1 MSACLHVSE
10 EALVTYNAP
19 RLVVYQPQ
27 DTQRIEI
34 ERFIQ
39 DIYQVRYGA
48 SVKEFA
54 PFLVGLKDEH
64 GQLVAAVGYRCAEA
78 MPLFLEQYFDVPIE
92 QVMSRN
98 AGVDLSRAGLVEVAH
113 LVALKP
119 GQGRR
124 MMSELGTL
132 LQSKGVVWIVSTV
145 TRELRHLFVRMG
157 IAPLA
162 LGAADA
168 NRLGESVK
176 DWGRYYEHEPVVLAV
191 QLQIAMRLNPRLVG
205 GA

>member
-1 MSACLHVSE
+1 MSACLQVRE
-10 EALVTYNAP
+10 EALATECAP
-19 RLVVYQPQ
+19 TLVVYERDDPQ
-27 DTQRIEI
+27 RGEI
-34 ERFIQ
+34 ESFIQ
-39 DIYQVRYGA
+39 GIYLARYGA
-48 SVKEFA
+48 HVRVFT
-54 PFLVGLKDEH
+54 PVLVGLKDEH
-64 GQLVAAVGYRCAEA
+64 GQLIAAVGYRCADA
-78 MPLFLEQYFDVPIE
+78 NPLFLEQYFDAPIE

-98 AGVDLSRAGLVEVAH
+98 AGVALSRSGLVEVAH

-124 MMSELGTL
+124 MMSELGAL
-132 LQSKGVVWIVSTV
+132 LQSKGVIWIVSTV

-168 NRLGESVK
+168 SCLGDDVK
-176 DWGRYYEHEPVVLAV
+176 DWGSYYAHEPVVLAV

>member
-1 MSACLHVSE
+1 MAKNS
-10 EALVTYNAP
+10 AP

-27 DTQRIEI
+27 DPQRAEV
-34 ERFIQ
+34 EHFIQ
-39 DIYQVRYGA
+39 EIYQARYGA

-54 PFLVGLKDEH
+54 PVLLGLKDEYER
-64 GQLVAAVGYRCAEA
+64 LVAAVGYRFAQA
-78 MPLFLEQYFDVPIE
+78 APLFLEQYFDDPIE

-113 LVALKP
+113 LVAFKP

-132 LQSKGVVWIVSTV
+132 LQSKGVTWIVSTV
-145 TRELRHLFVRMG
+145 TKELRHLFVRMG

-162 LGAADA
+162 LGTANAD
-168 NRLGESVK
+168 RLGDSAR

-191 QLQIAMRLNPRLVG
+191 QLQIAMRLSPRLVG

>member
-1 MSACLHVSE
+1 MPACLHVSE
-10 EALVTYNAP
+10 AALVLDNGP
-19 RLVVYQPQ
+19 GLVVYQPE
-27 DTQRIEI
+27 DPQRAEV
-34 ERFIQ
+34 ELFIQ
-39 DIYQVRYGA
+39 EIYQARYGA

-54 PFLVGLKDEH
+54 PILVGLADEH

-78 MPLFLEQYFDVPIE
+78 TPLFLEQYFDVPIE

-98 AGVDLSRAGLVEVAH
+98 AGVDLSRADLVEVAH
-113 LVALKP
+113 LVARKP

-124 MMSELGTL
+124 MMRELGVL
-132 LQSKGVVWIVSTV
+132 LRSQGVVWIVSTV
-145 TRELRHLFVRMG
+145 TRELRHLFSRMG

-162 LGAADA
+162 LGVADA
-168 NRLGESVK
+168 GRLGDGVK
-176 DWGRYYEHEPVVLAV
+176 AWGSYYEHEPVVLAV

>member
-10 EALVTYNAP
+10 EALATDNAA
-19 RLVVYQPQ
+19 RLVVYPPG
-27 DTQRIEI
+27 DSRRTEV

-64 GQLVAAVGYRCAEA
+64 GQLIAAVGYRYAEA
-78 MPLFLEQYFDVPIE
+78 TPLFLEQYFDVPIE
-92 QVMSRN
+92 QVMACN

-132 LQSKGVVWIVSTV
+132 LQSKGVIWIVSTV
-145 TRELRHLFVRMG
+145 TRELRHLFARMG

-168 NRLGESVK
+168 NRLGDSVK

-191 QLQIAMRLNPRLVG
+191 QLQIAMRLSPRLVG

>member
-1 MSACLHVSE
+1 
-10 EALVTYNAP
+10 
-19 RLVVYQPQ
+19 
-27 DTQRIEI
+27 
-34 ERFIQ
+34 
-39 DIYQVRYGA
+39 
-48 SVKEFA
+48 
-54 PFLVGLKDEH
+54 VGLKDEH

-78 MPLFLEQYFDVPIE
+78 NTLFLEQYFDAPIE

-98 AGVDLSRAGLVEVAH
+98 AGVVLSRSGLVEVAH

-119 GQGRR
+119 GHGRR
-124 MMSELGTL
+124 MMSELGAL
-132 LQSKGVVWIVSTV
+132 LQSKGVIWIVSTV
-145 TRELRHLFVRMG
+145 TRELRHLFARMG

-168 NRLGESVK
+168 RRLGCDVK
-176 DWGRYYEHEPVVLAV
+176 DWGTYYAHEPVVLAV

>member
-1 MSACLHVSE
+1 MSACLKVRE
-10 EALVTYNAP
+10 EALDTEYP
-19 RLVVYQPQ
+19 PKLVVYERDDPQ
-27 DTQRIEI
+27 RGEI
-34 ERFIQ
+34 ESFIQ
-39 DIYQVRYGA
+39 SIYLARYGA
-48 SVKEFA
+48 HVRVFT
-54 PFLVGLKDEH
+54 PVLVGLKDEH
-64 GQLVAAVGYRCAEA
+64 GQLVAAVGYRCADA
-78 MPLFLEQYFDVPIE
+78 NPLFLEQYFDAPIE

-98 AGVDLSRAGLVEVAH
+98 AGLGLSRLGLVEVAH

-124 MMSELGTL
+124 MMSELGAL
-132 LQSKGVVWIVSTV
+132 LQSKGVIWIVSTV
-145 TRELRHLFVRMG
+145 TRELRHLFARMG

-168 NRLGESVK
+168 GCLGDDVK
-176 DWGRYYEHEPVVLAV
+176 DWGSYYAHEPVVLAV

>member
-1 MSACLHVSE
+1 MRACLQVQKEAQASE
-10 EALVTYNAP
+10 SAP
-19 RLVVYQPQ
+19 KLVVYERDDPQ
-27 DTQRIEI
+27 RAEV
-34 ERFIQ
+34 ESFIQ
-39 DIYQVRYGA
+39 NIYLERYGA
-48 SVKEFA
+48 HVRSFTPV
-54 PFLVGLKDEH
+54 LVGLKDEY
-64 GQLVAAVGYRCAEA
+64 GQLVAAVGYRCADA
-78 MPLFLEQYFDVPIE
+78 NTLFLEQYFDAPIE

-98 AGVDLSRAGLVEVAH
+98 AGVALSRSGLVEVAH

-124 MMSELGTL
+124 MMSELGAL
-132 LQSKGVVWIVSTV
+132 LQSKGVIWIVSTV

-168 NRLGESVK
+168 SCLGRDVK
-176 DWGRYYEHEPVVLAV
+176 DWGTYYAHEPVVLAV

>member
-1 MSACLHVSE
+1 MSACLQVRE
-10 EALVTYNAP
+10 EALATECAP
-19 RLVVYQPQ
+19 TLVVYERDDPQ
-27 DTQRIEI
+27 RGEI
-34 ERFIQ
+34 ESFIQ
-39 DIYQVRYGA
+39 GVYLARYGA
-48 SVKEFA
+48 HVRVFT
-54 PFLVGLKDEH
+54 PVLVGLKDEH
-64 GQLVAAVGYRCAEA
+64 GQLIAAVGYRCADA
-78 MPLFLEQYFDVPIE
+78 NPLFLEQYFDAPIE

-98 AGVDLSRAGLVEVAH
+98 AGVALSRSGLVEVAH

-124 MMSELGTL
+124 MMSELGAL
-132 LQSKGVVWIVSTV
+132 LQSKGVIWIVSTV

-168 NRLGESVK
+168 SCLGDDVK
-176 DWGRYYEHEPVVLAV
+176 DWGSYYAHEPVVLAV

>member
-1 MSACLHVSE
+1 MSACLQVRK
-10 EALVTYNAP
+10 EALVTECAP
-19 RLVVYQPQ
+19 KLVVYERDDPQ
-27 DTQRIEI
+27 RGEI
-34 ERFIQ
+34 ESFIQ
-39 DIYQVRYGA
+39 GIYLARYGA
-48 SVKEFA
+48 HVRVFT
-54 PFLVGLKDEH
+54 PVLVGLKDEH
-64 GQLVAAVGYRCAEA
+64 GQLIAAVGYRCADA
-78 MPLFLEQYFDVPIE
+78 NPLFLEQYFDAPIE

-98 AGVDLSRAGLVEVAH
+98 AGVALSRSGLVEVAH

-124 MMSELGTL
+124 MMSELGAL
-132 LQSKGVVWIVSTV
+132 LQSKGVIWIVSTV

-168 NRLGESVK
+168 SCLGDDVK
-176 DWGRYYEHEPVVLAV
+176 DWGSYYAHEPVVLAV